1 MSPVTIVMMVLVLGV
16 VWGGFAVL
24 LFLASRLERQ
34 RRDEASGGGD
44 G

>member
-1 MSPVTIVMMVLVLGV
+1 MQGGTIVMMVLVLGL

-24 LFLASRLERQ
+24 LWMSMKAD
-34 RRDEASGGGD
+34 RRGD